1 MPPADE
7 NILRTKLLTEHGDI
21 IEDFALPNNT
31 AAKFVSFSGDTC
43 PFNRRFMKRDPG
55 RYERGRALWEDLT
68 RANAKVTTGLRRG
81 GFCFSCGN
89 IYSTDMKTHLMA
101 KRDRDKCSLSWLSSA
116 ERAQVD
122 AARQAWAAEEAPGD
136 TATNAAAAIMA
147 QSAEQFA
154 ETKERDQRS
163 DAKVDHVLGELR
175 ELKQMMVAQ
184 VTPVGDDIQT
194 APGGPLPS
202 SEVEGLCTIC
212 LQAVKP
218 AQATSVCTANS
229 HKYHTLCLDHWVE
242 RCSGQLSE
250 EDMLLGK
257 KPCILCTF
265 PSTFIDVLAKPE
277 AKPASEPESE
287 AVTRHD
293 CANNADTCVADPN
306 PETVDEDVVAQVQS
320 DEAFAKLYQQRLDR
334 EDEARRSAKE
344 EQKKG
349 DEELARKLQ
358 LEFNNDPPS
367 KRQRRQQ

>member
-7 NILRTKLLTEHGDI
+7 HICRTKLLTEHGDI

-43 PFNRRFMKRDPG
+43 PFNLRFRKRDPA
-55 RYERGRALWEDLT
+55 RYERGRVLLDALM
-68 RANAKVTTGLRRG
+68 RANGKVTTDLRRG

-89 IYSTDMKTHLMA
+89 IYSTDMRTHLMA

-116 ERAQVD
+116 EAAQVD
-122 AARQAWAAEEAPGD
+122 AARKAWAAEEAPGD
-136 TATNAAAAIMA
+136 TSTNAAAAIMT
-147 QSAEQFA
+147 QSAQQFT
-154 ETKERDQRS
+154 ETKERHQKT
-163 DAKVDHVLGELR
+163 DAKVDHLLCEMRELR
-175 ELKQMMVAQ
+175 QMMVAQ
-184 VTPVGDDIQT
+184 HGTPVGDDIKPQ
-194 APGGPLPS
+194 
-202 SEVEGLCTIC
+202 VEEQCTFC
-212 LQAVKP
+212 LQAVTP
-218 AQATSVCTANS
+218 GQATSECTAKS
-229 HKYHTLCLDHWVE
+229 HKYHTACLNHWTNT
-242 RCSGQLSE
+242 CGGLSE

-257 KPCILCTF
+257 KPCVLCTF

-277 AKPASEPESE
+277 AKPVPEPESE

-293 CANNADTCVADPN
+293 CANNTETCIADPN

-344 EQKKG
+344 EQNKG

-358 LEFNNDPPS
+358 LEFNNDPPP

>member
-21 IEDFALPNNT
+21 IQDFALPNNT
-31 AAKFVSFSGDTC
+31 AAKFVPFSGDTC
-43 PFNRRFMKRDPG
+43 PFRFRKRDAV
-55 RYERGRALWEDLT
+55 RSERGRALREDLM
-68 RANAKVTTGLRRG
+68 RANAKVTTDLRRG

-89 IYSTDMKTHLMA
+89 IYSTDMMTHLMA

-116 ERAQVD
+116 EHAQVD

-136 TATNAAAAIMA
+136 TATNAAAAIMT
-147 QSAEQFA
+147 QSAQQFA
-154 ETKERDQRS
+154 ETKERDEKT
-163 DAKVDHVLGELR
+163 DAKVDHLLGEVR

-184 VTPVGDDIQT
+184 QGTPVGDDIK
-194 APGGPLPS
+194 PN
-202 SEVEGLCTIC
+202 VEGQCSIC
-212 LQAVKP
+212 LAAVTP
-218 AQATSVCTANS
+218 AQATSECTAKS
-229 HKYHTLCLDHWVE
+229 HKYHTACLDHWTNT
-242 RCSGQLSE
+242 CGGLSE

-257 KPCILCTF
+257 KPCVLCTV

-277 AKPASEPESE
+277 AKPAPEPESE

-293 CANNADTCVADPN
+293 CANNTETCVADAN
-306 PETVDEDVVAQVQS
+306 PETVFEDVVAQVQR

-344 EQKKG
+344 EQNKG

-358 LEFNNDPPS
+358 LEFNNDPPP